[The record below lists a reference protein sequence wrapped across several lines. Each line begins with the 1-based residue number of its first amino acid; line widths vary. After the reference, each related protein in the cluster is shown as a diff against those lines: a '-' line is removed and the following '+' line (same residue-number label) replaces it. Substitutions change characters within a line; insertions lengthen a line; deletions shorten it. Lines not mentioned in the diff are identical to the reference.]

1 LNETTTVFVG
11 GTAYPRG
18 IITFDW
24 STMSYTKQA
33 TELVRNRTWTWC
45 AILENEN
52 SEKVVVIAGGFSA
65 GTEIW
70 NPLDGSIKLVS
81 EDFPPVTSI
90 STGHAKLVPIN
101 FGSELLLYGGY
112 YNGTNVDDVWKF
124 SGSNLSWSE
133 FGRMLSIRDDHV
145 VIPVDDI
152 ECPK

>member
-1 LNETTTVFVG
+1 MLFFL
-11 GTAYPRG
+11 
-18 IITFDW
+18 ITPTPKFW
-24 STMSYTKQA
+24 RW
-33 TELVRNRTWTWC
+33 RNQFYRIESWTWC

-52 SEKVVVIAGGFSA
+52 AEKVVVIAGGFSA

-90 STGHAKLVPIN
+90 PTGHAKLVPIN
-101 FGSELLLYGGY
+101 FGSDLLLYGGY
-112 YNGTNVDDVWKF
+112 YNGTTVDNVWKF
-124 SGSNLSWSE
+124 SGSDLSWSE

>member
-1 LNETTTVFVG
+1 
-11 GTAYPRG
+11 
-18 IITFDW
+18 
-24 STMSYTKQA
+24 MSYTKQA
-33 TELVRNRTWTWC
+33 TELLRNRTWTWC

-52 SEKVVVIAGGFSA
+52 AEKVVVITGGFSA

-90 STGHAKLVPIN
+90 GNGHAKLVPIN
-101 FGSELLLYGGY
+101 FGSDLLLYGGVY
-112 YNGTNVDDVWKF
+112 DGATVLNIRKF
-124 SGSNLSWSE
+124 SGSDLSWSE